1 MSQVTTPLPAMIDF
15 LEHLEVERN
24 VSRLTI
30 RNYGQYI
37 KRFVDWYLSQ
47 GYKDLKQLDKEN
59 APIWFQVN
67 FPVLYTELRV
77 SDFIYRYNLRCSN
90 AGKTHCV

>member
-1 MSQVTTPLPAMIDF
+1 MDNFELPLEIPELTRQRAHNDIMDDKSFNEVNMYLRQV
-15 LEHLEVERN
+15 
-24 VSRLTI
+24 
-30 RNYGQYI
+30 
-37 KRFVDWYLSQ
+37 
-47 GYKDLKQLDKEN
+47 DLKEALMEEIKQLNKEN
-59 APIWFQVN
+59 APLWFQVN